1 MNIWTKNEDFEQCEV
16 FIKKMTFQSFD
27 FEFVFQ
33 GRDPAGLPHP
43 NASGDDLYHFSHGG
57 QVLAMAPG
65 LTHLKILKFKVAAY
79 DKKKQKMDY
88 FDPKKSA
95 DFEFISGTMMR
106 KLAKNNQEP
115 PPGFMVTK
123 AWKILAEFYNQ
134 NQRHHGNGAAHV

>member
-1 MNIWTKNEDFEQCEV
+1 MILKLF
-16 FIKKMTFQSFD
+16 
-27 FEFVFQ
+27 FQ

-43 NASGDDLYHFSHGG
+43 NASGQDLYHFSHGG

-79 DKKKQKMDY
+79 DKKKRKMDY

-95 DFEFISGTMMR
+95 DFEFISGTKMR
-106 KLAKNNQEP
+106 NLAKSNQEP